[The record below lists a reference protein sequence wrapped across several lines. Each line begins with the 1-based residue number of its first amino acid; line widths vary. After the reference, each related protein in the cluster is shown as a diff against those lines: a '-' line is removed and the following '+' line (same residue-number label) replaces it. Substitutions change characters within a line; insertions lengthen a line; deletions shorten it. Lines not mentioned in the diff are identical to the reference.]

1 MWGVKSSSYS
11 RKSFESEDEKFCED
25 LWPLTSKTLHP
36 DSKVSIKRLSA
47 SAICSSTPDKS
58 SIFPPERSDR
68 RPARL
73 QGRQAT
79 NLDACAAPAPAVRNT
94 HVNGLPIQ
102 IQLGAQSPCLTSE
115 LPVYCRAAA
124 GACFWQRRRQLYFNR
139 ELNSSFPGKS
149 VESLEERHI
158 NFLSETLWASVVEA
172 SWEITQDKQLI
183 ATPPAAHK
191 QEMRSCSEG
200 SIETAITS
208 CEHALRALGLLQN
221 MCPAWCMLGALYC
234 FSHL

>member
-1 MWGVKSSSYS
+1 MRCKIKPVQQEIIWKWP
-11 RKSFESEDEKFCED
+11 KCFEDQLCED
-25 LWPLTSKTLHP
+25 LWPLTSETFHP
-36 DSKVSIKRLSA
+36 NSKVFIKRLSA

-79 NLDACAAPAPAVRNT
+79 NLDACAAPAPAVRTT
-94 HVNGLPIQ
+94 HVSGLPIQ

-115 LPVYCRAAA
+115 LPVLCRAAA
-124 GACFWQRRRQLYFNR
+124 GACFWQHRRQLYFNR

-149 VESLEERHI
+149 VEERRI
-158 NFLSETLWASVVEA
+158 NVLSETSVGLRRGDNA
-172 SWEITQDKQLI
+172 RQ
-183 ATPPAAHK
+183 ATYSCPSMPAVHK
-191 QEMRSCSEG
+191 QEMRSCGEG

-208 CEHALRALGLLQN
+208 CEHALRALGLPQN
-221 MCPAWCMLGALYC
+221 MCSAWCMLGVLYS
-234 FSHL
+234 FTHL

>member
-1 MWGVKSSSYS
+1 MWGVKSSPYS

-102 IQLGAQSPCLTSE
+102 IQLGAQSPCLH
-115 LPVYCRAAA
+115 
-124 GACFWQRRRQLYFNR
+124 
-139 ELNSSFPGKS
+139 LNSLFTAEPRRERVSDSADDSSTSTGSWTHPFQGR
-149 VESLEERHI
+149 SLWRSGTSI
-158 NFLSETLWASVVEA
+158 PVRDACAVGLRRGGVVRDNA
-172 SWEITQDKQLI
+172 RQ
-183 ATPPAAHK
+183 ATYSHP
-191 QEMRSCSEG
+191 SCSTQTRDEK
-200 SIETAITS
+200 
-208 CEHALRALGLLQN
+208 L
-221 MCPAWCMLGALYC
+221 
-234 FSHL
+234 